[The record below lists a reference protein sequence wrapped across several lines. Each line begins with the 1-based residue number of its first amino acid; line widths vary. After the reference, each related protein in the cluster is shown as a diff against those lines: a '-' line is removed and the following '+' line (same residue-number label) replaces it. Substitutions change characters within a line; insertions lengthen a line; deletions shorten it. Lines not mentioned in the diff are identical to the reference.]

1 MINNIEKKIDDL
13 KFQYESGITE
23 TITKSLEKKN
33 TEYTAASNNYK
44 FDSQNMLNKIENL
57 EQLKLF
63 IENYEGCEIKN
74 TCRNTVFSDGSCNSK
89 IMLIGEAPGNQ
100 EDIEGKPFVGKSG
113 KLLDCLLYTSPSPRD

>member
-1 MINNIEKKIDDL
+1 MEGWPENWIQKKKIDDL

-74 TCRNTVFSDGSCNSK
+74 TCRNTVFSDGSCNS
-89 IMLIGEAPGNQ
+89 
-100 EDIEGKPFVGKSG
+100 
-113 KLLDCLLYTSPSPRD
+113 